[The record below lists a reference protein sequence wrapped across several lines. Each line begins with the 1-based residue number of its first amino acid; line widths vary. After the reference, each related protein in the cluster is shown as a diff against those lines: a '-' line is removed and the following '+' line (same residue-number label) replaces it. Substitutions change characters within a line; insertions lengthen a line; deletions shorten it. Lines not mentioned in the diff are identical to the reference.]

1 MYSFN
6 KIALSSNILTSK
18 DNIFSGIS
26 NSIDNLNENIS
37 NITQT
42 IKNVTAFFC
51 HLSEFFK
58 NLTYLISHPDVLF
71 TLIQPWLTVAII
83 LLVMLRIIGFNT
95 AKWIRLFFIILF
107 IVIIF

>member
-1 MYSFN
+1 MYSFS
-6 KIALSSNILTSK
+6 KITSTSKILNSK

-42 IKNVTAFFC
+42 VKNITTFFSN
-51 HLSEFFK
+51 LGEFFK

-71 TLIQPWLTVAII
+71 NLIQPWLTLLIL

-95 AKWIRLFFIILF
+95 VKWIRLSFIILF
-107 IVIIF
+107 IAIIF